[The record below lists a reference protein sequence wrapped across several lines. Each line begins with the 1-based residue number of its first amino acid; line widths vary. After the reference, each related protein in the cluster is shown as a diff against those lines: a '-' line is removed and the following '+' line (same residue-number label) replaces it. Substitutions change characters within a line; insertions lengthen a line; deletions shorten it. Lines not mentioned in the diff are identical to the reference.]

1 VSSSQPVFF
10 TAELHARPA
19 QSENAACRTPQQR
32 SAMAR
37 RTSVLCVVAVVL
49 SASGWSG
56 DAVRVV
62 QQRQA
67 LRAKEGV
74 GRAASGHDGFA
85 SPLHPLQF
93 APARLLPAD
102 DALPAMVIAPDV
114 VVNPADENDVHVAP
128 TIIDLERPLQGERT
142 EVSLPAEGRAAAA
155 AAMAGLNTSTLAE
168 MTTLQ
173 KIRALMPAANAAA
186 TSQMQEVAT
195 LAASLFKEAQEIA
208 ESSLESK
215 LRNQVAQAKLKEDL
229 DAAAARSLAD
239 KAEIARLRAQLADA
253 RAKNAQSLQ
262 AEAALQRQ
270 LDRALAAATTG
281 GLAASAAAAVGDDA
295 VDVSETVLVP
305 TQQLGVGPANFVC
318 C

>member
-1 VSSSQPVFF
+1 
-10 TAELHARPA
+10 
-19 QSENAACRTPQQR
+19 
-32 SAMAR
+32 M
-37 RTSVLCVVAVVL
+37 AVVL

-56 DAVRVV
+56 DAVHVV
-62 QQRQA
+62 QQQQQQA
-67 LRAKEGV
+67 LRAKGGAA
-74 GRAASGHDGFA
+74 GRAASEHDGFA

-102 DALPAMVIAPDV
+102 DPLPAMVIAPDV
-114 VVNPADENDVHVAP
+114 VVNPADENDVHVVP
-128 TIIDLERPLQGERT
+128 TIIDLERPLQGGGSGDERT

-173 KIRALMPAANAAA
+173 KIRVLMPAANAAA

-270 LDRALAAATTG
+270 LDRALTDASSG
-281 GLAASAAAAVGDDA
+281 GLLGSAAAAGNDA
-295 VDVSETVLVP
+295 VDESATVFVR
-305 TQQLGVGPANFVC
+305 TQQLGVGAPDFVC